1 MTGRIIRFRGG
12 KRQDAHLEAQMLLP
26 WYATGRLDPDE
37 RALVEA
43 HLSQCRQCQAELRLE
58 RRLDTEV
65 AELPTDVDQA
75 WAALRPRLGRRHA
88 ARGIGA
94 AWGAGLDAVRGALVR
109 PAPWLGWA
117 FAAQTAALLAVAVL
131 AVQPL
136 RPARYHALGAAPPP
150 ASGNVIVTFRPDT
163 SEQDLRNTLNESHA
177 RLVDGPTAAD
187 AYVLHVPAA
196 ERAAALV
203 KLRQRANI
211 VLAEP
216 IDAAGAP

>member
-1 MTGRIIRFRGG
+1 M
-12 KRQDAHLEAQMLLP
+12 
-26 WYATGRLDPDE
+26 
-37 RALVEA
+37 
-43 HLSQCRQCQAELRLE
+43 
-58 RRLDTEV
+58 
-65 AELPTDVDQA
+65 
-75 WAALRPRLGRRHA
+75 
-88 ARGIGA
+88 
-94 AWGAGLDAVRGALVR
+94 
-109 PAPWLGWA
+109 
-117 FAAQTAALLAVAVL
+117 
-131 AVQPL
+131 
-136 RPARYHALGAAPPP
+136 
-150 ASGNVIVTFRPDT
+150 IVTFRPDT